1 MNPKLF
7 GIVFA
12 VLVVAWLVG
21 GLAWLLPRKLA
32 LLKRVGMK
40 ATNAD
45 LIRLAKEGDMEA
57 ELLRRDS
64 LRYICVGVIVFVP
77 LVLLKSLVLR

>member
-12 VLVVAWLVG
+12 VLVVAWLVD

-64 LRYICVGVIVFVP
+64 LRYIWVGVIVFVP

>member
-7 GIVFA
+7 GFVFA

-64 LRYICVGVIVFVP
+64 LRYIWVGVIVFVP